1 MTRRFIF
8 ILAGIGILAIL
19 IRLTIP
25 FNAGKDHFPELLP
38 RQGVVG
44 TVDELNFL
52 TEKYMQLIG
61 DLKLHPDHTD
71 NWLTLA
77 ELYMQEARISGE
89 HGHYYPAALEM
100 IRRAGDLDQ
109 MKVPDRYRAML
120 DEASVLMSLHRFQA
134 ALDAGLQAV
143 NLNPYDAAIYG
154 VLVDANVELGHY
166 ADAVAMADKMV
177 SIRPDMRSYSRIS
190 YLREIH
196 GDVDGAIAAMK
207 LAVAA
212 GYPGQEQTEWA
223 RYQLGSLLQRYG
235 QTEEARQTYE
245 ETLVM
250 RTNYPFALA
259 ALGNLAIEQGD
270 ENAGEVKL
278 KEAIAII
285 PEISFYVSLAELYQ
299 KQNRNEEAL
308 ALTKTIHEMLKD
320 DERTGHMM
328 NLEKA
333 YILETLDHNQK
344 QAWQV
349 LQQEYQRRPENIEVN
364 QLMAEVYLKQ
374 NNLSQANTHLE
385 KALRTKSR
393 NPELQELATLIRA
406 QADNHLTK

>member
-25 FNAGKDHFPELLP
+25 FNAGKDHFTELLP

-364 QLMAEVYLKQ
+364 KHLVQLAMAMEDRAAGEKYWQGATRTASKDPDLVQMAEWLGDK
-374 NNLSQANTHLE
+374 
-385 KALRTKSR
+385 R
-393 NPELQELATLIRA
+393 
-406 QADNHLTK
+406 

>member
-299 KQNRNEEAL
+299 KQNR
-308 ALTKTIHEMLKD
+308 
-320 DERTGHMM
+320 
-328 NLEKA
+328 
-333 YILETLDHNQK
+333 
-344 QAWQV
+344 
-349 LQQEYQRRPENIEVN
+349 
-364 QLMAEVYLKQ
+364 
-374 NNLSQANTHLE
+374 
-385 KALRTKSR
+385 
-393 NPELQELATLIRA
+393 
-406 QADNHLTK
+406 